1 MAKTEMPTM
10 RSRRLGNELRRLRE
24 AAGLTMGDAARELQS
39 GQPKISKIEAG
50 LQGIRP
56 LDLDHLMTLY
66 GVESEKDRQ
75 NLKRLAA
82 KLRTR
87 DWWTAQGPL
96 LHNDL
101 RDYLTLEADSSL
113 IRTYENQVVPGL
125 LQTEEYMSEIFRHQR
140 TEQDAKVMRETRR
153 KRQELLEN
161 RQVRLRAVL
170 DVTVLHSVVGS
181 ARTMAEQLEHLLT
194 LSKRRNVNIQVLPLR
209 RSLPPDQY
217 TPYSVLTMKGAPPAD
232 YVWLEHLSAST
243 LLEQERDVQRYLRA
257 WDDHTA
263 AAMSPADSRTHIE
276 ALMEEY
282 SRQA

>member
-1 MAKTEMPTM
+1 MAKTQMPTM

-50 LQGIRP
+50 QQGVRP

-66 GVESEKDRQ
+66 GVDEAKDRQ
-75 NLKRLAA
+75 NLRRLAA
-82 KLRTR
+82 QLRQR
-87 DWWTAQGPL
+87 DWWTSQGPL

-113 IRTYENQVVPGL
+113 IRTYENQLVPGL
-125 LQTEEYMSEIFRHQR
+125 LQTEEYMDEIFRHQR
-140 TEQDAKVMRETRR
+140 TESDAKVMRETRR
-153 KRQELLEN
+153 KRQELLES

-170 DVTVLHSVVGS
+170 DVTALHSMVGS
-181 ARTMAEQLEHLLT
+181 ARTMADQLDHLLG
-194 LSKRRNVNIQVLPLR
+194 LSRRRNVNIQVLPLR

-217 TPYSVLTMKGAPPAD
+217 TPYSILSMRGAPQAD

-243 LLEQERDVQRYLRA
+243 LLEQEHHVRRYSRA

-282 SRQA
+282 HRQA